1 MKAEAARL
9 QAEEEARITAE
20 EQAKDIAIDTTSE
33 TEQIN
38 IEEEARGKAAEEAV
52 NLWKKRRE
60 GRLKQHDTLLI
71 FFYFLLFRNY
81 S

>member
-1 MKAEAARL
+1 M
-9 QAEEEARITAE
+9 E

-60 GRLKQHDTLLI
+60 
-71 FFYFLLFRNY
+71 
-81 S
+81 

>member
-1 MKAEAARL
+1 MEEETRVKAEAARL
-9 QAEEEARITAE
+9 QVEEEARITAE
-20 EQAKDIAIDTTSE
+20 EQAKNIAIDTTAE

-60 GRLKQHDTLLI
+60 GRLKQHD
-71 FFYFLLFRNY
+71 YK
-81 S
+81 

>member
-1 MKAEAARL
+1 M
-9 QAEEEARITAE
+9 E
-20 EQAKDIAIDTTSE
+20 EQAKDIAINTTSE

-60 GRLKQHDTLLI
+60 GRLKQHD
-71 FFYFLLFRNY
+71 YK
-81 S
+81 